1 MKSADT
7 VKEWVRENKG
17 WWTSVRVGPINRAE
31 MQEGGREAVIEVSFP
46 SR

>member
-7 VKEWVRENKG
+7 VKKQVRENKG
-17 WWTSVRVGPINRAE
+17 WWTSVRVGPMDGAE
-31 MQEGGREAVIEVSFP
+31 MQEGGRAAVIEVSFP

>member
-1 MKSADT
+1 MKIADT
-7 VKEWVRENKG
+7 VKERVRENKG
-17 WWTSVRVGPINRAE
+17 WWTSVRVGPMDRTE